1 MVKFKKKKEREEEK
15 GILHG
20 CTLFPGSCTHWT
32 TSQSFVRGWL
42 SSALQDKRWRSRS
55 GGGKGQER
63 DVSYYMCRADTEVWW
78 AFVKGLL
85 NLSVASDF
93 PVIFGWD
100 APWFTKTIS
109 CNWWRNGAKRLSSKK
124 KRKKKGINKK
134 NLCNWIW
141 SLTIVL
147 ADSSRRKC
155 LFTVITESHF

>member
-1 MVKFKKKKEREEEK
+1 MHSVPWLVYTLNYISIFCQGLVEPGAAGQAMKESK
-15 GILHG
+15 
-20 CTLFPGSCTHWT
+20 W
-32 TSQSFVRGWL
+32 
-42 SSALQDKRWRSRS
+42 
-55 GGGKGQER
+55 GGKGQER

-124 KRKKKGINKK
+124 NKK
-134 NLCNWIW
+134 RESIRRISAIGFGHWQLFWLIAREEN
-141 SLTIVL
+141 
-147 ADSSRRKC
+147 AFSRLSQK
-155 LFTVITESHF
+155 VIFKNSVVS